1 MTRFI
6 HMNKHRLKF
15 VVLHTWFHFRHSL
28 ETWVDI
34 FWNPAIQIWIYALI
48 ALSFS
53 KNGDPRGLYIFV
65 GMIFWQII
73 WVGQYALT
81 IGALWEIWA
90 RSFSGLFISPLSM
103 NEFLVGQMISG
114 FIKSLLAVIMS
125 CLISFVL
132 YNYSIFSLGWMIP
145 VYYIEFLVFSWAA
158 GLLVLSLIFRYSTQ
172 VQSLSWALIF
182 LVQPFGAVFY
192 PVSVLPESVRWISY
206 SLPVTFTFETI
217 RKQMDTGVVDWYM
230 LGIAGVLNIIWF
242 VAGWYIFQFTF
253 RAAKRSGAFARLEG

>member
-1 MTRFI
+1 MNTR
-6 HMNKHRLKF
+6 RLTF
-15 VVLHTWFHFRHSL
+15 VALHTWYHFLHST

-53 KNGDPRGLYIFV
+53 KNNDPRGMYIFA

-73 WVGQYALT
+73 WVGQYAIT

-90 RSFSGLFISPLSM
+90 RSFSSMFISPLSM
-103 NEFLVGQMISG
+103 NEFIVGQMFSG
-114 FIKSLLAVIMS
+114 FVKSLMAVVMS
-125 CLISFVL
+125 CVISYGL
-132 YNYSIFSLGWMIP
+132 YHFSLFMLGWMIP
-145 VYYIEFLVFSWAA
+145 LYYMEFLVFSWSA

-192 PVSVLPESVRWISY
+192 PVTILPESIRWISY
-206 SLPVTFTFETI
+206 SLPVTFVFETI
-217 RKQMDTGVVDWYM
+217 RKQMVTGIVDWQAM
-230 LGIAGVLNIIWF
+230 ITASVLNGIWF
-242 VAGWYIFQFTF
+242 VIGWSIFQYTF
-253 RAAKRSGAFARLEG
+253 KAAKRSGAFARLEG